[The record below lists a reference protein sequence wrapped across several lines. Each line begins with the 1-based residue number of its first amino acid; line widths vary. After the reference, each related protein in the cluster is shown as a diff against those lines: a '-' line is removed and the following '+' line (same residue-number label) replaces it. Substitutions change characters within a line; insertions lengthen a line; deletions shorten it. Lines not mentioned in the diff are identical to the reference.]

1 MACGTPVIA
10 GDNSAMRETLDGAG
24 VLVDAGDSD
33 GLRDALGEMLS
44 NPTHRDAAAA
54 RAVDRAARFSP
65 ERCADLTVAAYRLAL
80 DAPGHAARGR
90 RLRTVE
96 EVA

>member
-1 MACGTPVIA
+1 V
-10 GDNSAMRETLDGAG
+10 
-24 VLVDAGDSD
+24 
-33 GLRDALGEMLS
+33 
-44 NPTHRDAAAA
+44 
-54 RAVDRAARFSP
+54 VDRAARFSP